1 MKTINSNLYK
11 LFQHISVFKYPVV
24 YSFKGPL
31 TYNDAGQ
38 AILVGVVSRGY
49 GCGDVDYPGVY
60 ARVTEVLP
68 WIEEELAKTCGDDVT
83 TIRPVNN
90 ASCYYLSDIEE
101 KYCDF
106 NPVRTASECHEAAK
120 FLNATIVPQGCERMP
135 ESCEL
140 QGCVSDKKTDP
151 GTHLVFWNGE
161 HNADQNSSDPKIRR
175 ICRGKEETPEKRKL
189 NCNKSFLICNQ
200 NNCLEYFM
208 LYLCTF
214 LDIQP

>member
-1 MKTINSNLYK
+1 M
-11 LFQHISVFKYPVV
+11 
-24 YSFKGPL
+24 
-31 TYNDAGQ
+31 
-38 AILVGVVSRGY
+38 VGVVSRGY
-49 GCGDVDYPGVY
+49 GCGDVDYPGIY

-151 GTHLVFWNGE
+151 GNHLVFWNGE

-189 NCNKSFLICNQ
+189 DCNKSFYNKVFGSEIQRL
-200 NNCLEYFM
+200 YFM

-214 LDIQP
+214 FDN

>member
-1 MKTINSNLYK
+1 M
-11 LFQHISVFKYPVV
+11 
-24 YSFKGPL
+24 
-31 TYNDAGQ
+31 
-38 AILVGVVSRGY
+38 VGVVSRGY

-106 NPVRTASECHEAAK
+106 NPVRTSSECHEAAK

-135 ESCEL
+135 ESCKL

-151 GTHLVFWNGE
+151 GNHLVFWNGE
-161 HNADQNSSDPKIRR
+161 HNGDQNSSDPKIRR

-189 NCNKSFLICNQ
+189 DCNKSFYNKVFGSTKF
-200 NNCLEYFM
+200 YF
-208 LYLCTF
+208 L
-214 LDIQP
+214 